1 MNRTEMIDALAD
13 QFELSRRQANEVV
26 NAIFHPSEG
35 LIAQSL
41 RKGDKVSLPG
51 FGTFDVRKRA
61 AGMRRNPQTGESFK
75 SPASKRPAFKAGA
88 SLKSLVNGGGASKSA
103 AKKGAAKKG
112 AAKKGAV
119 KGGAKKAAAKRGR

>member
-13 QFELSRRQANEVV
+13 QFELSRRVANEMV

-35 LIAQSL
+35 LIARSL
-41 RKGDKVSLPG
+41 KKGDKVSLPG

-88 SLKSLVNGGGASKSA
+88 SLKALVNGGGATKSA
-103 AKKGAAKKG
+103 SKGAAKKG
-112 AAKKGAV
+112 AAK

>member
-1 MNRTEMIDALAD
+1 MNRTEMIDALAE
-13 QFELSRRQANEVV
+13 QFELSRRQANEMV

-35 LIAQSL
+35 LIAKSL

-88 SLKSLVNGGGASKSA
+88 SLKSLVNGGGAKTASKST

-112 AAKKGAV
+112 AAKKGA
-119 KGGAKKAAAKRGR
+119 AKKSGR